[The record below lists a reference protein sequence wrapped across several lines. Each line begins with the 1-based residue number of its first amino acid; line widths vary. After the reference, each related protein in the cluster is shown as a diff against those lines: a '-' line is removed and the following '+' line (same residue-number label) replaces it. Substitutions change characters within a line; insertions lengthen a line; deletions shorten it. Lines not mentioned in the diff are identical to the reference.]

1 MGFVSDFAIYAAS
14 FLVVLTGIVFVHEWG
29 HYIVARMCGV
39 RVEVFSIGFG
49 REIHGW
55 DDRHGTRWKISAIP
69 LGGYV
74 KFFGDASAAST
85 PDRDGLGQLDAAER
99 SVTFHDKTVG
109 QRAAIVAAGP
119 VANFI
124 FAILVFAVLF
134 AFNGQPYTAPVVGE
148 VLEGTPAAA
157 AGFKAGDRIV
167 AIDSRSIERFEE
179 IRNSVALATGNSL
192 VFRVERDGANVTLE
206 VVPRRVEMQDGFG
219 GTARIGQIGIRSA
232 SRLEFRELGPFEAV
246 LAGVR
251 ETGMVIT
258 GTLTYLGRFVVG
270 RESGQDLGGPLRIAK
285 MSGDIA
291 QISLVALISLTAT
304 LSVSIGLINLFPIP
318 LFDGGHLVFYGIEA
332 LRGRPVGPRAQDY
345 SFRFGLA
352 VVLGIFLFATW
363 NDLVHLRV
371 ISFVTSLF
379 S

>member
-1 MGFVSDFAIYAAS
+1 MGFVSDFAIYAVS

-29 HYIVARMCGV
+29 HYIIARLCGV

-49 REIHGW
+49 RELYGW

-85 PDRDGLGQLDAAER
+85 PDREGLDRLDVAER

-124 FAILVFAVLF
+124 FAILVFALLF

-148 VLEGTPAAA
+148 VLEDTPAAA
-157 AGFKAGDRIV
+157 AGFRAGDRIV
-167 AIDSRSIERFEE
+167 AIDGRRIERFEE
-179 IRNSVALATGNSL
+179 IRSSVALATGNSL
-192 VFRVERDGANVTLE
+192 AFTVERDGASQVLE
-206 VVPRRVEMQDGFG
+206 VVPRRVEMDDGFG
-219 GTARIGQIGIRSA
+219 GKARIGQIGIRSA

-246 LAGVR
+246 MAGVR
-251 ETGMVIT
+251 ETGAVIS

-318 LFDGGHLVFYGIEA
+318 LFDGGHLV
-332 LRGRPVGPRAQDY
+332 
-345 SFRFGLA
+345 
-352 VVLGIFLFATW
+352 
-363 NDLVHLRV
+363 
-371 ISFVTSLF
+371 
-379 S
+379 

>member
-1 MGFVSDFAIYAAS
+1 MGFVSDFAIYAVS

-29 HYIVARMCGV
+29 HYIVARLCGV

-49 REIHGW
+49 RELYGW

-85 PDRDGLGQLDAAER
+85 PDREGLGRLGEADR

-124 FAILVFAVLF
+124 FAILVFALLF

-148 VLEGTPAAA
+148 VLEDTPAAA
-157 AGFKAGDRIV
+157 AGFRAGDRIV
-167 AIDSRSIERFEE
+167 AIDGRRIERFEE
-179 IRNSVALATGNSL
+179 IRSSVALATGNSL
-192 VFRVERDGANVTLE
+192 AFTVERDGASQVLE
-206 VVPRRVEMQDGFG
+206 VVPRRVEMDDGFG
-219 GTARIGQIGIRSA
+219 GKARIGQIGIRSA

-246 LAGVR
+246 MAGVR
-251 ETGMVIT
+251 ETGAVIG